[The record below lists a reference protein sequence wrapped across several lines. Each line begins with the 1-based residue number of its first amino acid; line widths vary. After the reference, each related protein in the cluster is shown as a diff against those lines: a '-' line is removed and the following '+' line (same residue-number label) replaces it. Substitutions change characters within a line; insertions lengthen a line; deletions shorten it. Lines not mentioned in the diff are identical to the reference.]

1 LRKGCCLQEV
11 KMGDKGTEVTGGD
24 REIKERT
31 GDILQKKRG
40 EAR

>member
-11 KMGDKGTEVTGGD
+11 KMGDKETGED
-24 REIKERT
+24 REIKKRT
-31 GDILQKKRG
+31 GDIYIKKRG